1 MGVEVKQDAK
11 GVWYAQ
17 PYLGKTVDGKQ
28 RRPRKSFPEA
38 STRAQAQELANEW
51 VASISAGGKVKS
63 AFIADMLVEYRAER
77 MAKDIA
83 PATAN
88 RWETST
94 KYVAE
99 YLAGKTV
106 GELTVMDF
114 NDFETKLLLPK
125 DKNGQGLSRN
135 TVRGVHYFL
144 RGAYNHWVN
153 AGICE
158 SNPMFYV
165 QEPGEEKHEAIAI
178 DEWDFETLNKALSS
192 EIAPDVLDAQT
203 MRQAAYAFAAWLAL
217 HTGMRVG
224 EVCAV
229 RRRDVSRRLGYI
241 HVCGTVVELRGGV
254 ERRDTTKSKR
264 SRNVSLTE
272 KDFATVHAFLGLQD
286 GFCSSLTPNAPL
298 VTVDGSYM
306 RPNTVSKAFS
316 RLRDRLGL
324 SKKCTFHSLRHTHAT
339 WCLAEGVDLKTL
351 SERLGHA
358 DESTTLKTYAHLM
371 KGRDQAAAQAFESFA
386 DSLGGV

>member
-63 AFIADMLVEYRAER
+63 AFIADLLVEYRAER

-178 DEWDFETLNKALSS
+178 DE
-192 EIAPDVLDAQT
+192 
-203 MRQAAYAFAAWLAL
+203 
-217 HTGMRVG
+217 
-224 EVCAV
+224 
-229 RRRDVSRRLGYI
+229 
-241 HVCGTVVELRGGV
+241 
-254 ERRDTTKSKR
+254 
-264 SRNVSLTE
+264 
-272 KDFATVHAFLGLQD
+272 
-286 GFCSSLTPNAPL
+286 
-298 VTVDGSYM
+298 
-306 RPNTVSKAFS
+306 
-316 RLRDRLGL
+316 
-324 SKKCTFHSLRHTHAT
+324 
-339 WCLAEGVDLKTL
+339 
-351 SERLGHA
+351 
-358 DESTTLKTYAHLM
+358 
-371 KGRDQAAAQAFESFA
+371 
-386 DSLGGV
+386 